1 MFVTSYR
8 WAPCLIFWFL
18 SYWWSNNKAIFDAQ
32 PQLQAQFPQGV
43 LQFAQAAAGMGEDLF
58 DILLP
63 QMMMNGEAEGN
74 VGNRMPGQL
83 DGFDE
88 FEEDVGDDDGEHG
101 HGNLAN
107 DENPDDQNDVA
118 ELSENEDEDESESDD
133 EDQEPPPVSL
143 FMIWLDLS
151 KFTC

>member
-1 MFVTSYR
+1 
-8 WAPCLIFWFL
+8 
-18 SYWWSNNKAIFDAQ
+18 
-32 PQLQAQFPQGV
+32 
-43 LQFAQAAAGMGEDLF
+43 MGEDLF

-63 QMMMNGEAEGN
+63 QIMMNGEAEG

-83 DGFDE
+83 NGFDE
-88 FEEDVGDDDGEHG
+88 LEDVEDDDDVHG

-118 ELSENEDEDESESDD
+118 ELSDNEDDESESDD

-151 KFTC
+151 KLTC

>member
-1 MFVTSYR
+1 
-8 WAPCLIFWFL
+8 
-18 SYWWSNNKAIFDAQ
+18 
-32 PQLQAQFPQGV
+32 
-43 LQFAQAAAGMGEDLF
+43 MGEDLF

-88 FEEDVGDDDGEHG
+88 FEEDVADDDGEHG